1 MSRWLT
7 GIVTWG
13 VATGLAFLLC
23 AQLNITLLQ
32 ASAPTAVD
40 SRRFGPTCWS
50 PALSLAPPPS
60 HCTTSA
66 PILSRASML
75 DRTRLRPSRFGVLR
89 RDRAGG
95 FILATVGTVAEGG
108 NLVSAQ
114 SH

>member
-40 SRRFGPTCWS
+40 SRRFGRLLVTGLVVGAGTKPLHDLVS
-50 PALSLAPPPS
+50 NIEQGKHARQDPPP
-60 HCTTSA
+60 A
-66 PILSRASML
+66 
-75 DRTRLRPSRFGVLR
+75 
-89 RDRAGG
+89 RDRR
-95 FILATVGTVAEGG
+95 
-108 NLVSAQ
+108 
-114 SH
+114 